1 MAIKIILASQQDQEK
16 LQCYKLWKT
25 QIRSYNAINYGIQKI
40 KKKERKKGQKIIL
53 HKVKCPLVA
62 EMRNDFENIS

>member
-1 MAIKIILASQQDQEK
+1 MAIKILLASQQDQEK

-40 KKKERKKGQKIIL
+40 KIRKKKGQKIIL